1 MHHRA
6 ERGDRMSWH
15 VDDRVWEAYADGRL
29 DPAAEA
35 SVETH
40 VTGCADCRTAA
51 RDYAPAAA
59 ATVWTGVR
67 ETITAPA
74 PSALFRLL
82 RRLGIRGDDLVLLSA
97 GDSLLMPWAAAVGS
111 AIACACLVGLAG
123 LDAVN
128 RDAVFLAM
136 APLAP
141 VLAVVLSYDALDPIR
156 EVTAPTP
163 YSKLRLALLR
173 AAASLVVAL
182 PTTAAIGPVI
192 PGMDDFAFVWL
203 APSLGLTL
211 GALVLLTWWEA
222 RVTGALVASLWVGA
236 VVVVRTTTTV
246 NVLTV
251 PAAQAAFVAAGFVLA
266 AALFLRTST
275 LRIQG
280 GEQ

>member
-1 MHHRA
+1 MN
-6 ERGDRMSWH
+6 WH
-15 VDDRVWEAYADGRL
+15 VDDRVWEAYANGRL

-51 RDYAPAAA
+51 RGYAPAATA

-74 PSALFRLL
+74 PSAPFRLL
-82 RRLGIRGDDLVLLSA
+82 QRLGVRGDDLVLLSA
-97 GDSLLMPWAAAVGS
+97 ADSLLVPWAAAVGF
-111 AIACACLVGLAG
+111 AIACACVVGFAG
-123 LDAVN
+123 LDPVN
-128 RDAVFLAM
+128 QDAVFLAM

-141 VLAVVLSYDALDPIR
+141 VLAVVVSYHALDPIR

-182 PTTAAIGPVI
+182 PATAAIGLVI
-192 PGMDDFAFVWL
+192 PGMDDLAFVWL

-222 RVTGALVASLWVGA
+222 RVTGAMVASLWVG
-236 VVVVRTTTTV
+236 VVLVVRTNGTV
-246 NVLTV
+246 DVLTV
-251 PAAQAAFVAAGFVLA
+251 PVAQAAFAAAGFVLA

-275 LRIQG
+275 LRLQG